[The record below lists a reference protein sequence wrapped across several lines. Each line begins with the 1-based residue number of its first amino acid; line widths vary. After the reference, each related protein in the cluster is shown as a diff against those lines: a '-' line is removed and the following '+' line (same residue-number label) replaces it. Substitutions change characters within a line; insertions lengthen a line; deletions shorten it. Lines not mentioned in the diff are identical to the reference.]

1 MSCQGALLVRISYG
15 LLTISVVSIIFS
27 IAVSS
32 ISMGLAIVSGLAYLV
47 AERRVNIARTG
58 LDMFILLYALAELL
72 ATVFSV
78 EPAHSFF
85 NMKRLFLVSIMYLT
99 CLWLVDTTRLRRTVM
114 ILIAVGAIFAVVEI
128 ISATPSG
135 GHFER
140 ISLFQYYLTSGGIKM
155 FVLLL
160 IVPFLVHP
168 STPSRIK
175 WALVSAAI
183 PLGLALLLTQTR
195 SAWLGMMAGTIV
207 IGIARSRWLIAVL
220 VLLVILFLLV
230 APNEFRQRAASIFD
244 PSMTSNLTRIHMIET
259 GWRMFL
265 DRPLVG
271 TGDIDLKQLYLT
283 YTVPIDEAEG
293 GHLHNNIMMLLVT
306 LGIVGFAASMALF
319 VRIGILEWRS
329 HRLTKHDWLL
339 GSLSL
344 GALASYAGFHIMGLF
359 EWNFGDHEIAV
370 LLWLTVGLSLASAKI
385 MAGQAGVRET

>member
-1 MSCQGALLVRISYG
+1 
-15 LLTISVVSIIFS
+15 
-27 IAVSS
+27 
-32 ISMGLAIVSGLAYLV
+32 
-47 AERRVNIARTG
+47 
-58 LDMFILLYALAELL
+58 
-72 ATVFSV
+72 
-78 EPAHSFF
+78 
-85 NMKRLFLVSIMYLT
+85 
-99 CLWLVDTTRLRRTVM
+99 
-114 ILIAVGAIFAVVEI
+114 
-128 ISATPSG
+128 
-135 GHFER
+135 
-140 ISLFQYYLTSGGIKM
+140 M

-175 WALVSAAI
+175 WALVAAAI

-220 VLLVILFLLV
+220 VLLVVLFLLL

-306 LGIVGFAASMALF
+306 LGIVGFAASMVFSSGA
-319 VRIGILEWRS
+319 RI
-329 HRLTKHDWLL
+329 D
-339 GSLSL
+339 
-344 GALASYAGFHIMGLF
+344 
-359 EWNFGDHEIAV
+359 
-370 LLWLTVGLSLASAKI
+370 
-385 MAGQAGVRET
+385 